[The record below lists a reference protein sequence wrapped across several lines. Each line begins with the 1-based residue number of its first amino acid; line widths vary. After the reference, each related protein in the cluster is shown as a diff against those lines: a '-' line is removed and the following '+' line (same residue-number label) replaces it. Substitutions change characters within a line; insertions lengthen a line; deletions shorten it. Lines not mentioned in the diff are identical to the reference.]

1 MFTTF
6 QSPDA
11 PPAVGPYSQ
20 AIEKNGFI
28 FTSAQLPLDPVT
40 GDLVGGSISEQTRQ
54 VCKNLGAVLNACGL
68 DYGNVLQAVC
78 YLRNMD
84 DFAEFNAV
92 YGEYFTHKPTRV
104 CVAVSGLAKDAGVE
118 ISLVAARD

>member
-1 MFTTF
+1 MFATF

-20 AIEKNGFI
+20 AMEKGGFV

-40 GDLVGGSISEQTRQ
+40 GDLIEGNVEDQTHQ
-54 VCKNLGAVLNACGL
+54 VCKNLGAVLKACGL

-78 YLRNMD
+78 YLKDMA
-84 DFAEFNAV
+84 DFADFNAV

-104 CVAVSGLAKDAGVE
+104 CVAVAGMAKGAKVE